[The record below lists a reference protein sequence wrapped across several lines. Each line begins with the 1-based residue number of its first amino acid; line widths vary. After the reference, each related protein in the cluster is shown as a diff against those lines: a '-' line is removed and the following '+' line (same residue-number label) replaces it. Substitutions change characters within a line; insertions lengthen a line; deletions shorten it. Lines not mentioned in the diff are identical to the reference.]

1 MRQLISLHCRNLE
14 NPFQGGPGIQNPARV
29 SKSQQE
35 LQDKL
40 HAVALVQCGC
50 DIIPAGTQKRD
61 RHYFGDVV
69 VRGFAPVTVDFV
81 YPDRLSDCH
90 GWAF

>member
-1 MRQLISLHCRNLE
+1 MEASKTLFKE
-14 NPFQGGPGIQNPARV
+14 VPA
-29 SKSQQE
+29 SKILQESEE
-35 LQDKL
+35 LQDNL
-40 HAVALVQCGC
+40 HAVALLQCGC
-50 DIIPAGTQKRD
+50 DITPAGTQIRD

-81 YPDRLSDCH
+81 YPDRLTDCH